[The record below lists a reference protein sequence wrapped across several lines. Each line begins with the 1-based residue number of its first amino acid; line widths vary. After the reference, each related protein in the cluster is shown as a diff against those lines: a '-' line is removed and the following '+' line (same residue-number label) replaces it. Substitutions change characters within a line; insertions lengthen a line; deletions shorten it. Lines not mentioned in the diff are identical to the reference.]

1 MSRQRQSSTS
11 KREIKMRKSVV
22 VPLVAAVMAFG
33 SWLPSAAVA
42 RPPEGS
48 QARCFANYES
58 CYHNSGK
65 CIFPSQCRDV
75 CEAKYKACN
84 ATATPGGWNSLRGG
98 PGGSAVT
105 ISSGTALVT
114 KPGSPAAGQGTTAV
128 TISSGGALVTAP
140 GSPAVGK
147 GTTAVTVSS
156 GAALVSAPNGNGKSA
171 PAAASSG
178 ASTRSHSGGGGSLNG
193 VGNGGATKIKQQ

>member
-1 MSRQRQSSTS
+1 M
-11 KREIKMRKSVV
+11 
-22 VPLVAAVMAFG
+22 PFVAGLMAFG
-33 SWLPSAAVA
+33 IWLPSAAFA
-42 RPPEGS
+42 RPPQGS

-58 CYHNSGK
+58 CYHDSGK

-84 ATATPGGWNSLRGG
+84 ATATPGGWDSLRGG

-114 KPGSPAAGQGTTAV
+114 KPGSPAAGNGTTAV
-128 TISSGGALVTAP
+128 TISSGTALVT
-140 GSPAVGK
+140 
-147 GTTAVTVSS
+147 T
-156 GAALVSAPNGNGKSA
+156 PNGNGKSGPVTTLGGPSA
-171 PAAASSG
+171 VSSQPAAAPSG